1 MPLLYR
7 LHLRSR
13 LSVFPM
19 KGVKDF
25 HKVILRSGR
34 QLAKLG
40 QQQQLD
46 GIWFSQRRSAGDS
59 ENLFL

>member
-1 MPLLYR
+1 
-7 LHLRSR
+7 
-13 LSVFPM
+13 M